1 MDTNLLDNIEKVI
14 SYGKKTALIS
24 FLIGSLILFI
34 YYLTHYNAI
43 IYFALFFIITAF
55 ATNGYLFIL
64 MVVYLFKKS
73 NIKNKILLTLLLMLL
88 NIPIGIGYFEIG
100 FNIYSST
107 ITN

>member
-1 MDTNLLDNIEKVI
+1 MDTNLLDNIKKVI

-34 YYLTHYNAI
+34 YYITHYNTI

-55 ATNGYLFIL
+55 STNGYLFIL

-73 NIKNKILLTLLLMLL
+73 EIKNKILLTLLLMLL

-100 FNIYSST
+100 FYIYSST